1 MQTKLSKYNMC
12 GRNLKKRQF
21 KGHTRNFHNPS
32 GKALC
37 FIKKKNKQYGILCN
51 IYTVAQEQLPG
62 SNQSPRMLNTQQYI
76 ETARDSSDKDVS
88 FP

>member
-37 FIKKKNKQYGILCN
+37 FIKKKNK
-51 IYTVAQEQLPG
+51 
-62 SNQSPRMLNTQQYI
+62 
-76 ETARDSSDKDVS
+76 
-88 FP
+88 